1 MKMHVYL
8 VLSLLCGVMIMSMNT
23 YDSELLL
30 KRAAFKLDYGD
41 GIFAY
46 AIYRPVAYLI
56 LKALRNRRVNPN
68 KITLLAMTLY
78 TLAGGVLIIEY
89 APQSGLAS
97 NSLRPIQE
105 FLVNA
110 DIFGLNL
117 GIIMFLLLYN
127 FALILDCLD
136 GSIARYFG
144 ISSAMGR
151 MLDCFSDSVGHLF
164 IMVGL
169 ILMLPE
175 YSPLIASL
183 FFLYYALALT
193 YLSYMFE
200 LVKVGRIPDEFVKP
214 IIQIGDFKIL
224 VGTLDNFVMGIN
236 LIFIFQALNLNL
248 GLYLLLLN
256 IFWGFL
262 LFGLV
267 LSIGLLGIEITK

>member
-1 MKMHVYL
+1 V
-8 VLSLLCGVMIMSMNT
+8 NT
-23 YDSELLL
+23 
-30 KRAAFKLDYGD
+30 
-41 GIFAY
+41 
-46 AIYRPVAYLI
+46 
-56 LKALRNRRVNPN
+56 
-68 KITLLAMTLY
+68 
-78 TLAGGVLIIEY
+78 
-89 APQSGLAS
+89 
-97 NSLRPIQE
+97 
-105 FLVNA
+105 

-117 GIIMFLLLYN
+117 GIIIFLLLYN

-144 ISSAMGR
+144 VSSAMGR

-236 LIFIFQALNLNL
+236 LIFIFQALNLDL

-267 LSIGLLGIEITK
+267 LSIGLLGIEIAK